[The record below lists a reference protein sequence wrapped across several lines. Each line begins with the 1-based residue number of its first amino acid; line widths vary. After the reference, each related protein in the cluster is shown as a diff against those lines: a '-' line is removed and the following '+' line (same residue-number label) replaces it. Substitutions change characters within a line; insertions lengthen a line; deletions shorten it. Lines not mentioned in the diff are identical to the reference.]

1 MDLTFNIKK
10 KDFSLEEVSN
20 VIRSAL
26 DTEERI
32 AKYKKTKY
40 FNVCRNFEK
49 KYTMSSDIFIEKF
62 ESGLLDDRDDFFDWY
77 AAKKGYNIWNKKLEI
92 LSGISL

>member
-10 KDFSLEEVSN
+10 KDFSIDEVSN

-32 AKYKKTKY
+32 AKYKKNRY
-40 FNVCRNFEK
+40 FNICKNFEK
-49 KYTMSSDIFIEKF
+49 KYAMSSEIFMKKF

-77 AAKKGYNIWNKKLEI
+77 AAKKGFNIWNKKLEI

>member
-1 MDLTFNIKK
+1 M
-10 KDFSLEEVSN
+10 
-20 VIRSAL
+20 IRSAL

-40 FNVCRNFEK
+40 LNTCKNFEK
-49 KYTMSSDIFIEKF
+49 KYTMSSDIFIQKF
-62 ESGLLDDRDDFFDWY
+62 ESGLLDDRDHFFNWY
-77 AAKKGYNIWNKKLEI
+77 AAKKGFDIWNKKLEI